1 MKTRPL
7 DDATLA
13 ELADAHGTPLYLLD
27 LDRVRANLVPLGAFD
42 SIRYAQKA
50 NGNPALLRALARAG
64 VGVDAVSAGEVE
76 RALAAGFAA
85 TDIQYTADLFTPKA
99 LALVARHRLPVN
111 VGSLD
116 MLEELAAALPGAD
129 VTLRVNPGFG
139 DGHSHGVATGGADS
153 KHGIWHEDLGEAYAR
168 ARAARLDVV
177 GLHVHVGSG
186 IDPATTARTVAAI
199 DGLLDQA
206 PPTVTTI
213 STGGGLPIPYRP
225 GQATFDVS
233 LFSGAWLAARAA
245 WQERL
250 GRPLHL
256 EVEPGRFLVADAGW
270 ILTTVRATKATPGYR
285 WAIVDAGFHT
295 LLRPAMYGAYHEVS
309 AVGRDGEPEVDVVV
323 AGPLCESSDVLTVNA
338 ERRPE
343 PRPLPALRRGD
354 LLCVHDAG
362 AYGTAMASTYN
373 AQRLPA
379 EAVIEDGRPRLAV
392 RAQERDELF
401 DREVRE

>member
-1 MKTRPL
+1 MTRPL
-7 DDATLA
+7 DDAALA
-13 ELADAHGTPLYLLD
+13 RLAATHGTPLYLLD
-27 LDRVRANLVPLGAFD
+27 LDRVRANLVALGAFD
-42 SIRYAQKA
+42 VVRYAQKA

-64 VGVDAVSAGEVE
+64 VTVDAVSAGEIE
-76 RALAAGFAA
+76 RALAAGFRAR
-85 TDIQYTADLFTPKA
+85 DVQYTADLFTPQA

-111 VGSLD
+111 VGTKD
-116 MLEELAAALPGAD
+116 MLEELAEASPGAD

-139 DGHSHGVATGGADS
+139 DGHHRGVTTGGADS
-153 KHGIWHEDLGEAYAR
+153 KHGIWHADLPAAYAR
-168 ARAARLDVV
+168 ARTAGVDVV

-186 IDPATTARTVAAI
+186 IDPATTSRTVAAFDALI
-199 DGLLDQA
+199 GDA

-225 GQATFDVS
+225 GDAAFDVS
-233 LFSGAWLAARAA
+233 RFAGAWLAARDA
-245 WQERL
+245 WQGRL
-250 GRPLHL
+250 GRELRV
-256 EVEPGRFLVADAGW
+256 EVEPGRYLVGDAGW
-270 ILTTVRATKATPGYR
+270 ILTTVRATKETPGYR

-295 LLRPAMYGAYHEVS
+295 LLRPAMYGAYHRVS
-309 AVGRDGEPEVDVVV
+309 AVGRAGEPEVDVVV

-338 ERRPE
+338 ERHPE

-379 EAVIEDGRPRLAV
+379 EAVIEAGRPRLAV
-392 RAQERDELF
+392 RAQDRDELF
-401 DREVRE
+401 EREVRE